1 MLRVI
6 RQLWVFSRFISE
18 IQSSPAAPGYRQSRH
33 KRKNSRT
40 RWLPPADRTPEKEK
54 PATQTRVLL
63 RADLERS
70 SVFMD
75 SSIRD
80 VRLHARKVARLDRT
94 SRRLRDPS
102 DDTRRYFWGTKL
114 AQRKE

>member
-40 RWLPPADRTPEKEK
+40 PWRTPAHKNAGKETTGMRGTLLVATFGSPPANLHDALNIKSLTSDSTNEDRRSTLS
-54 PATQTRVLL
+54 TRL
-63 RADLERS
+63 
-70 SVFMD
+70 
-75 SSIRD
+75 
-80 VRLHARKVARLDRT
+80 
-94 SRRLRDPS
+94 
-102 DDTRRYFWGTKL
+102 
-114 AQRKE
+114 